1 MKSFLALFSSLF
13 VIEIHSQA
21 QANEGEDIKEVIR
34 QWVDAE
40 KLLGNE
46 KDAWREEKAHMS
58 ELLELYAKELAL
70 LNEELAAVPSVEMD
84 DEKKQGFEKEI
95 KDADAMRA
103 KLKVFLLGLK
113 PRVLSVVGKFPVP
126 LQDQI
131 NEAVLALEATG
142 LDASA
147 RDLLTP
153 MLNILDAGNSFNGGV
168 YRTSQKVTLG
178 DEDWQAEVM
187 YLGLGQSYFWV
198 GTKAGVGY
206 PGVDGWQW
214 ERNDAI
220 LTEVKKAIEVFDK
233 KTQPQ
238 LIKLPLKLK

>member
-1 MKSFLALFSSLF
+1 MKLFTVLFSSLF

-21 QANEGEDIKEVIR
+21 LADEGEATKEVIR
-34 QWVDAE
+34 QWVEAE
-40 KLLGNE
+40 KLLSNE
-46 KDAWREEKAHMS
+46 KAAWKQEKAHMS
-58 ELLELYAKELAL
+58 ELLELYAKELTL

-84 DEKKQGFEKEI
+84 DDKKQEFDKEI

-103 KLKVFLLGLK
+103 KLKGFLLGLK
-113 PRVLSVVGKFPVP
+113 PRMQSLVGKFPVP

-131 NEAVLALEATG
+131 NEAVLALKATDA
-142 LDASA
+142 DASA

-153 MLNILDAGNSFNGGV
+153 MLNILDAGSSFNGGV
-168 YRTSQKVTLG
+168 YRTSEKVTI
-178 DEDWQAEVM
+178 DAEDWQAEVM

-198 GTKAGVGY
+198 GDKSGVGY
-206 PGVDGWQW
+206 PGPEGWQW

-220 LTEVKKAIEVFDK
+220 FAEVKKAMEVFDK

-238 LIKLPLKLK
+238 LIKLPLNLK